1 MNGMLGDLKQL
12 LRACFGPLYE
22 PVRDYV
28 FGPVWGIVAGFME
41 PGNNLYWL
49 YLFSATV
56 IALFIYL
63 AQVGRHERLS
73 PSGLIRFCLPKAVF
87 AHKSA
92 IIDYKFYVVNP
103 FVYKIITGGAVF
115 GSAAMASKARSL
127 LQSSFGDG
135 PQWEMTA
142 ASSVVYTILA
152 IAAHDLGVTLGHILE
167 HKIPFFWEFHK
178 VHHSAEALTPFTNYR
193 NHPVDKTLEL
203 FLALFF
209 VGALGGT
216 FQYLYPGG
224 VTQVTVINVSV
235 MFFVYNLIANLR
247 HSHIW
252 LSYGWF
258 INHIISS
265 PAMHQLHHSSE
276 ERHFDKNYALVFSF
290 WDYLAGT
297 LYVPREKEEFKLGLF
312 NQEHL
317 AYDSVTSLYLTPI
330 KKAAAL
336 IGRWRATPSAT
347 AGKL

>member
-1 MNGMLGDLKQL
+1 MPSDLKQL
-12 LRACFGPLYE
+12 LRDWFGPLYE

-28 FGPVWGIVAGFME
+28 YGPASGIIAGFME
-41 PGNNLYWL
+41 PSHNFYWP
-49 YLFSATV
+49 YLVSAAV
-56 IALFIYL
+56 IALLIYL
-63 AQVGRHERLS
+63 AQGRVHERSS
-73 PSGLIRFCLPKAVF
+73 PSGFIRFLQPKAVF

-92 IIDYKFYVVNP
+92 IIDYKFYLVNP

-115 GSAAMASKARSL
+115 GSVAMASNVRSL
-127 LQSSFGDG
+127 LQSSFGEG
-135 PQWEMTA
+135 PRWGMT
-142 ASSVVYTILA
+142 STSRVVYTILA
-152 IAAHDLGVTLGHILE
+152 IAAHDLGVTLGHFLE
-167 HKIPFFWEFHK
+167 HKVPFFWEFHK
-178 VHHSAEALTPFTNYR
+178 IHHSAETLTPFTNFR
-193 NHPVDKTLEL
+193 NHPIDKMLEM

-224 VTQVTVINVSV
+224 VTQVTIINVSA

-297 LYVPREKEEFKLGLF
+297 LYVPREKEEFKWGLS

-317 AYDSVTSLYLTPI
+317 AYDSVASLYLTPI

-336 IGRWRATPSAT
+336 IGQSRATPSAT
-347 AGKL
+347 VSKL

>member
-1 MNGMLGDLKQL
+1 MPSDLKQL
-12 LRACFGPLYE
+12 LRDCFGPLYE

-28 FGPVWGIVAGFME
+28 YGPVWGIVAGFME
-41 PGNNLYWL
+41 PENNLYWL
-49 YLFSATV
+49 YLVSATV

-63 AQVGRHERLS
+63 AQGGRHERLS
-73 PSGLIRFCLPKAVF
+73 PSGFIRFCLPKSVF

-92 IIDYKFYVVNP
+92 IIDYKFYVINP
-103 FVYKIITGGAVF
+103 FVYKIVTGGAVF

-142 ASSVVYTILA
+142 ASGVVYTILA

-178 VHHSAEALTPFTNYR
+178 VRHSAEALTPFTNYR
-193 NHPVDKTLEL
+193 SHPVDKTLEL
-203 FLALFF
+203 SLALFF

-290 WDYLAGT
+290 RDYLAGT

-312 NQEHL
+312 NQEHS

-330 KKAAAL
+330 KRAAAL
-336 IGRWRATPSAT
+336 IGRWRAAASAT
-347 AGKL
+347 AGKP

>member
-1 MNGMLGDLKQL
+1 MPSDLKQL
-12 LRACFGPLYE
+12 LRNWFGPLYE

-28 FGPVWGIVAGFME
+28 FGPASGAITGFME
-41 PGNNLYWL
+41 PSHNFYWP
-49 YLFSATV
+49 YLVSAAV
-56 IALFIYL
+56 IALLIYL
-63 AQVGRHERLS
+63 AQGGRHERLS
-73 PSGLIRFCLPKAVF
+73 PSAFVRFLLPKAVF

-92 IIDYKFYVVNP
+92 IIDYKFYLVNP

-115 GSAAMASKARSL
+115 GSVAMASNVRSL

-142 ASSVVYTILA
+142 ASKVAYTILA
-152 IAAHDLGVTLGHILE
+152 IAAHDLGVTLGHFLE

-178 VHHSAEALTPFTNYR
+178 VHHSAETLTPFTNFR
-193 NHPVDKTLEL
+193 NHPIDKMLEM

-216 FQYLYPGG
+216 FQYFYPGG
-224 VTQVTVINVSV
+224 VTQVTIINVSV

-276 ERHFDKNYALVFSF
+276 KRHHDKNYALVFSF

-297 LYVPREKEEFKLGLF
+297 LYVPREKEEFKWGLS

-330 KKAAAL
+330 KKAVAL
-336 IGRWRATPSAT
+336 IGRSRATASVT
-347 AGKL
+347 ASKP

>member
-1 MNGMLGDLKQL
+1 MPSDLKQL
-12 LRACFGPLYE
+12 LRDCFGPLYE

-28 FGPVWGIVAGFME
+28 YGPVWGIVVGFMQPE
-41 PGNNLYWL
+41 NNLYWL
-49 YLFSATV
+49 YLVSATV

-63 AQVGRHERLS
+63 AQGGRHERLS
-73 PSGLIRFCLPKAVF
+73 PSGFIRFLLPKAVF

-92 IIDYKFYVVNP
+92 IVDYKFYVVNP
-103 FVYKIITGGAVF
+103 FVYKIITGGAIF
-115 GSAAMASKARSL
+115 GSVAIASKVGSL

-135 PQWEMTA
+135 PRWEMTA

-152 IAAHDLGVTLGHILE
+152 IAAHDLGVTLGHFLE

-193 NHPVDKTLEL
+193 SHPVDKLLEMFFSL
-203 FLALFF
+203 LF
-209 VGALGGT
+209 VGVIGGT

-224 VTQVTVINVSV
+224 VIQVTIINVSV

-297 LYVPREKEEFKLGLF
+297 LYVPREKEEFKLGLS

-317 AYDSVTSLYLTPI
+317 AYDSVSSLYLTPI

-336 IGRWRATPSAT
+336 FGRSRATPSVT
-347 AGKL
+347 ASKP